1 MDDLEIWQYLDESSK
16 NDAANLACEVLY
28 SKKKQNLRAS
38 RQASG
43 RRSRIPSRCA
53 VRFRGTTV
61 ENDAFHAHGGCLP
74 PLPSVSNDSGSAATL
89 SSAPAAPASATRGAP
104 PPRLARN

>member
-89 SSAPAAPASATRGAP
+89 SSAPAAPASAARGGTPTSAG
-104 PPRLARN
+104 